1 MNHIGISL
9 SVFQSFFFL
18 LSKDIHLMDVSKN
31 VDMNDTVI
39 AFDTLTYDRNI
50 TYDAYNIWKKVIYV

>member
-1 MNHIGISL
+1 
-9 SVFQSFFFL
+9 
-18 LSKDIHLMDVSKN
+18 MDVSKN

-50 TYDAYNIWKKVIYV
+50 TYDAYNI